1 MNFKRLALTDFKV
14 DGLARTPKAA
24 ALAAAL
30 KESDVFAK
38 FAKSAWGQKLAKRA
52 AKVRE
57 DGRQRDEGVVAG
69 GGGDR
74 EARRAAS
81 RGGGRR
87 GRGAATPD
95 RRGRASRRPPGPPS
109 THSPCSHPRLYLP
122 SLFSPQA
129 KMTDFD
135 RYTAAV
141 TRSKKAAAK
150 AK

>member
-57 DGRQRDEGVVAG
+57 DGSQRDEGVVAG
-69 GGGDR
+69 VGGDR

-81 RGGGRR
+81 RGGDPRS
-87 GRGAATPD
+87 A
-95 RRGRASRRPPGPPS
+95 RASVPPAAWPPFN
-109 THSPCSHPRLYLP
+109 PPA
-122 SLFSPQA
+122 LFSPPPLSPISLLPSGQ
-129 KMTDFD
+129 DD
-135 RYTAAV
+135 RL
-141 TRSKKAAAK
+141 
-150 AK
+150 

>member
-57 DGRQRDEGVVAG
+57 EGRQRDEGVVAG

-87 GRGAATPD
+87 GRGGDPRSA
-95 RRGRASRRPPGPPS
+95 RASVPPAAWPPFN
-109 THSPCSHPRLYLP
+109 PLA
-122 SLFSPQA
+122 LFSPPPLSPISLLPSGQ
-129 KMTDFD
+129 DD
-135 RYTAAV
+135 RL
-141 TRSKKAAAK
+141 
-150 AK
+150 